1 MSVAALDTHTRSFD
15 DTDAFTRSFDDT
27 DAFTWSLQCVSR
39 CGVPTGADPGF
50 EHTGGEEDITTQK
63 IDNEPQKI

>member
-1 MSVAALDTHTRSFD
+1 MHTI
-15 DTDAFTRSFDDT
+15 
-27 DAFTWSLQCVSR
+27 TWSLQCVIR